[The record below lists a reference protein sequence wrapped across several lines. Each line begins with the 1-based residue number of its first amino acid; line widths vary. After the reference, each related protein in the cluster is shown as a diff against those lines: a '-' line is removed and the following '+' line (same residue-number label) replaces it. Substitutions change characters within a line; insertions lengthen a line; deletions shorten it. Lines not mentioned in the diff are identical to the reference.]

1 VITRTAHLR
10 KAEVRRPEGNEMSIE
25 SKATEMQDDIE
36 SRVRSIGKGKYGR
49 VLKMA
54 RTPGWDE
61 YKKVVTITGIGIGII
76 GAVGFAIMLIMN
88 ALLG

>member
-1 VITRTAHLR
+1 MRGYAVW
-10 KAEVRRPEGNEMSIE
+10 KENEMSIGSRTAE
-25 SKATEMQDDIE
+25 VQEDIE

-61 YKKVVTITGIGIGII
+61 YKKIVAITGIGILII
-76 GAVGFAIMLIMN
+76 GALGFAIYWLMQYLP
-88 ALLG
+88 GYF